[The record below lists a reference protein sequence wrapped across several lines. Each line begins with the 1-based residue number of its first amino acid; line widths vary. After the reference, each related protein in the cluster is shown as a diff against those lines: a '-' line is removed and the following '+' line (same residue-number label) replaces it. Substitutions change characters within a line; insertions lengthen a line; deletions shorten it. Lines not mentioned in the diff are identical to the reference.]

1 MLHGAMMND
10 MRSDFVTG
18 SRDVHMHYPHSVIAA
33 MNESEKGE
41 EGNHRSDIDKD
52 ADQDCH

>member
-1 MLHGAMMND
+1 MMND
-10 MRSDFVTG
+10 MCADFVTG

-33 MNESEKGE
+33 MHESEKGK